1 MKNILAL
8 LVAVLVLTQCS
19 QKPSRMQYSY
29 AGPAQ
34 GSTYSVLVMA
44 ESDPKFKNSIDSILY
59 SIDLS
64 MSLWKPNSLLS
75 KINRG
80 DTNVFIDEN
89 FYQILELS
97 QNAHI
102 ASKGLFDPTI
112 GPLASAWGFGNKDFY
127 GVLDSTEVDSL
138 LKFVGFSKVNFT
150 RRKITMPKG
159 MKLDFNAVA
168 QGYTVD
174 VIAQFLLAKGY
185 DDFMVEVGGE
195 LITHGV
201 NSKGKAWT
209 IGIDKP
215 ATEIQ
220 VDRFQAIVNLSN
232 KALATSGNYRKFFVD
247 EATGEKYVHTIL
259 PNTGY
264 PVKNNLLSVTVIA
277 DNCGEADAMATAL
290 MVMGLEDAKQFL
302 TENSKQFLGLLIY
315 SDEKS
320 EWQEWYSPEFEK
332 IRKS

>member
-1 MKNILAL
+1 MR
-8 LVAVLVLTQCS
+8 S
-19 QKPSRMQYSY
+19 QFSY

-34 GSTYSVLVMA
+34 GSTYSIHVMA
-44 ESDPKFKNSIDSILY
+44 ENDPNLENSIDSILY
-59 SIDLS
+59 AVDLS

-80 DTNVFIDEN
+80 DTNVFLDPN
-89 FYQILELS
+89 FYQVLELS

-112 GPLASAWGFGNKDFY
+112 GPLASAWGFGNTVNHN
-127 GVLDSTEVDSL
+127 VLDSVLVDSL
-138 LKFVGFSKVNFT
+138 LQFVGFSKIKFT
-150 RRKITMPKG
+150 SRRISVPSG

-174 VIAQFLLAKGY
+174 VIAQFLLSKGY
-185 DDFMVEVGGE
+185 HDFMVEVGGE
-195 LITHGV
+195 LIAHGK
-201 NSKGKAWT
+201 NSRNEAWT

-220 VDRFQAIVNLSN
+220 VERFQAIVSLEN

-247 EATGEKYVHTIL
+247 EKTGEKFAHTIL
-259 PNTGY
+259 PTSGY
-264 PVKNNLLSVTVIA
+264 PVKNNLLSVTLIA

-290 MVMGLEDAKQFL
+290 MVMGLEGAKEFLMNNADQF
-302 TENSKQFLGLLIY
+302 QGLLIF
-315 SDEKS
+315 SDES
-320 EWQEWYSPEFEK
+320 GRWQEWYSPGFEK

>member
-1 MKNILAL
+1 MKRIIAPLFLSL
-8 LVAVLVLTQCS
+8 LLIQCNQSKVKS
-19 QKPSRMQYSY
+19 QFSY

-34 GSTYSVLVMA
+34 GSTYSIHVM
-44 ESDPKFKNSIDSILY
+44 SMGDPQLKNSIDSILY
-59 SIDLS
+59 AVDLS

-80 DTNVFIDEN
+80 DTNVFLDPN
-89 FYQILELS
+89 FYHVLELS

-112 GPLASAWGFGNKDFY
+112 GPLASAWGFGSTNNY
-127 GVLDSTEVDSL
+127 NALDSVIVDSL
-138 LKFVGFSKVNFT
+138 LQFVGFSKVDFT
-150 RRKITMPKG
+150 PRRISVPSG

-174 VIAQFLLAKGY
+174 VISDFLLSKGY
-185 DDFMVEVGGE
+185 QDFMVEVGGE
-195 LITHGV
+195 LIAHGK
-201 NSKGKAWT
+201 NSKGEAWT

-220 VDRFQAIVNLSN
+220 VERFQAIVSLEN

-247 EATGEKYVHTIL
+247 EKTGEKFAHTIL
-259 PNTGY
+259 PTTGY
-264 PVKNNLLSVTVIA
+264 PVKNNLLSVTIIS
-277 DNCGEADAMATAL
+277 DHCGEADAMATAL
-290 MVMGLEDAKQFL
+290 MVMGLEKAKEFL
-302 TENSKQFLGLLIY
+302 TQNEEQFQGFLIY
-315 SDEKS
+315 SDES
-320 EWQEWYSPEFEK
+320 GGWQEWSTAGFKK